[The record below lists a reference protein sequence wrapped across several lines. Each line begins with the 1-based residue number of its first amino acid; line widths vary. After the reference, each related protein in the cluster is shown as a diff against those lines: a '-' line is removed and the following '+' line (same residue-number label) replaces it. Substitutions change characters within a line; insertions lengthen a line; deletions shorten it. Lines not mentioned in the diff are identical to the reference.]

1 MESSLATVAPLTVV
15 TVAAVLS
22 RSSSLSCA
30 LAAAAAAA
38 ATACL
43 RIRLLVDVTC
53 LGSGCRFGGGFGAS
67 RFRPALQRDD
77 TRYHFNDVGL
87 GSRRE
92 RRSRKSL
99 HSALLRK
106 KSNYRLQE
114 IQLLPGRK

>member
-1 MESSLATVAPLTVV
+1 MQPCLTPVAALTV
-15 TVAAVLS
+15 VAAVLS

-30 LAAAAAAA
+30 LAAAAA
-38 ATACL
+38 ACL

-67 RFRPALQRDD
+67 RFRPALQRD

-87 GSRRE
+87 GLPRDLV
-92 RRSRKSL
+92 KAY
-99 HSALLRK
+99 SALLRK

-114 IQLLPGRK
+114 IQLLPSRK

>member
-1 MESSLATVAPLTVV
+1 MMESSLATVAPLTVV

-30 LAAAAAAA
+30 LAAAAAAAA

-67 RFRPALQRDD
+67 RFRPALQRD

-99 HSALLRK
+99 QCTS
-106 KSNYRLQE
+106 SQE
-114 IQLLPGRK
+114 IQLPLTRNPITA